1 MINYLGLS
9 SLSRLI
15 EKIKAYIK
23 DAIQQQFNHT
33 VIGKNTI
40 VTAKSNH
47 GQLNEYVVQCN
58 LGGAVLKVMS
68 LYDISNI
75 EVSNPR
81 KVTWTKTAYQT
92 SCYAGIFL
100 ASSTAGSGVLRLTI
114 KNTETGGITYH
125 YLCFIEDTPKQGTF
139 LFCTTC
145 DWNFITKYKNDS
157 NARTHTLQCLLEVP
171 DDFVGNISI
180 ECIRGTVKSGGQ
192 WYVTKPSSESD
203 TTPAII
209 LNFLN
214 GTSVYNDG
222 ETIVDVPFF
231 NVPDINGYKDISS
244 TDFITPF
251 GKHTVDLIYDF
262 DKIEVGDKISDLV
275 INDVILHNLVKSYN
289 SSIENYNSKIKNLEE
304 RIKALEP

>member
-9 SLSRLI
+9 GLKQLI
-15 EKIKAYIK
+15 KKIKAYIK
-23 DAIQQQFNHT
+23 DTIQQQFNHT
-33 VIGKNTI
+33 IIGKNTI
-40 VTAKSNH
+40 IAAKNNL
-47 GQLNEYVVQCN
+47 GQLNEYIIQCS
-58 LGGAVLKVMS
+58 LGGVALKIMS

-81 KVTWTKTAYQT
+81 KVTWTKTADQT
-92 SCYAGIFL
+92 SCYAGIL
-100 ASSTAGSGVLRLTI
+100 YAKSTAGLGVLRLTI
-114 KNTETGGITYH
+114 ENTETGDITYH
-125 YLCFIEDTPKQGTF
+125 YICFIEDTPSNGAF

-145 DWNFITKYKNDS
+145 DWNFITKYATN
-157 NARTHTLQCLLEVP
+157 TLQCFLEVP
-171 DDFVGNISI
+171 DDFIGNISI

-192 WYVTKPSSESD
+192 WYVTKPNSESD
-203 TTPAII
+203 ATLAII

-222 ETIVDVPFF
+222 ETIVDAPFF
-231 NVPDINGYKDISS
+231 NTTDISGYS
-244 TDFITPF
+244 DLSSSAFIAPF
-251 GKHTVDLIYDF
+251 GKYTVDLIYDF

-304 RIKALEP
+304 RIKVLES

>member
-1 MINYLGLS
+1 MIKYLGLS
-9 SLSRLI
+9 GLSRLI

-23 DAIQQQFNHT
+23 DTIQQQFNHT
-33 VIGKNTI
+33 IIGKNTI

-58 LGGAVLKVMS
+58 LGGAALKVMS

-81 KVTWTKTAYQT
+81 KVTWTKTADQT
-92 SCYAGIFL
+92 SCYAGIL
-100 ASSTAGSGVLRLTI
+100 RANSTAGSGVLRLTI
-114 KNTETGGITYH
+114 ENTETGDIAYH
-125 YLCFIEDTPKQGTF
+125 YICFIEDTPNNGTF

-145 DWNFITKYKNDS
+145 DWNFITKYKTNS
-157 NARTHTLQCLLEVP
+157 LQCLLEVP
-171 DDFVGNISI
+171 DDFIGNISI

-192 WYVTKPSSESD
+192 WYVTKPNSESD
-203 TTPAII
+203 ATPAAV

-214 GTSVYNDG
+214 GNSVYNDG
-222 ETIVDVPFF
+222 QTLTGIPFF
-231 NVPDINGYKDISS
+231 NTTDISGYS
-244 TDFITPF
+244 DLSSSNFITPF
-251 GKHTVDLIYDF
+251 GKYTVDLIYDF

-304 RIKALEP
+304 RIKVLES